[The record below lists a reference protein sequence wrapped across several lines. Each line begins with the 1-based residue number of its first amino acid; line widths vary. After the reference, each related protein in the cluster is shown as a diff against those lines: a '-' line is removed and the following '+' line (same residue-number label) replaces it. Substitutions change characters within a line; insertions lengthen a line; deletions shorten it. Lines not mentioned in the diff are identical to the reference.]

1 MDGMIGAG
9 PLEAKDSK
17 MEKNTQ
23 WKESNLHQMFVNV
36 KMEQMMSSVN
46 VQNSAIASEE
56 GRQPLPRSLLSEVT
70 KLHLSHPSGWKPKAR
85 SPMSPA
91 AAGGGDD
98 VLKVEENVRRRKLP
112 ASAWDIRRG
121 LAQALV
127 MKPEAK
133 QCVQSMD
140 TDADTRLPGFKSLLS
155 HLLCD
160 LGLLQPWLLA
170 LTAAS
175 GSLLCRVEG

>member
-1 MDGMIGAG
+1 MPPRLPPLVSHRITHCFHSSDANNLGTFSGSLLPANPLAGVVGAVV
-9 PLEAKDSK
+9 E
-17 MEKNTQ
+17 
-23 WKESNLHQMFVNV
+23 
-36 KMEQMMSSVN
+36 
-46 VQNSAIASEE
+46 
-56 GRQPLPRSLLSEVT
+56 QPLPRSLLSEVT